1 MKKFLVVLSALL
13 IATGAFAQDAKKAD
27 FNYSFFGIAYGVMGS
42 QDKMEYDY
50 SHIRVKPF
58 FTVGNENVKGVVHL
72 EIDQDYGKTD
82 KANSDFGVTQ
92 NDGADKGTDN
102 MVVEVKWAYLQV
114 KDFLIP
120 NLTAT
125 MGLNAYYFPMVVD
138 NDFAMNQL
146 AYDFGM
152 GKAIFTY
159 IKIDEYAQVEKKDD
173 GTKQNQD
180 AQAYAFDLPIK
191 AGAVNIRPGFLYITS
206 GKEAK
211 LLFYDDNADE
221 TYDVADHDMELSK
234 AKLYNAALNVNG
246 DFGMVGLDLTGAY
259 LWGNVTEAA
268 AGKLDVAAYAFDA
281 LLTVKPA
288 EGISLGLF
296 ATYTSGQDDGDKIG
310 DKIKAY
316 DIIMDTY
323 MGACDGRLF
332 LIEAAGVASNGGYQP
347 FDLTDTGAGLMVYGV
362 NLEATFGKLALLAQ
376 YGYASFADDTYTGD
390 SFIGHEFD
398 LKAAYTVAPATTFFV
413 EGGYIKAGDLDL
425 ITDDAWEVAYGLTTK
440 I

>member
-50 SHIRVKPF
+50 SHIRVRPF
-58 FTVGNENVKGVVHL
+58 FTVGNENVKGVVRL

-82 KANSDFGVTQ
+82 TTADSDLVPGVKQ

-102 MVVEVKWAYLQV
+102 KVVEVKWAYLQV

-152 GKAIFTY
+152 GKAIFSY
-159 IKIDEYAQVEKKDD
+159 IKIDEYDVVEKTAADV
-173 GTKQNQD
+173 KQNKD
-180 AQAYAFDLPIK
+180 AQAYAIDLPIK
-191 AGAVNIRPGFLYITS
+191 AGAINVRPGFLYITS

-211 LLFYDDNADE
+211 LLFYDDDE
-221 TYDVADHDMELSK
+221 SKTYDAGDDIELSK

-259 LWGNVTEAA
+259 LWGNVTETT
-268 AGKLDVAAYAFDA
+268 AGKIDVAAYAFDA

-296 ATYTSGQDDGDKIG
+296 ATYTSGQDDGDKFKG
-310 DKIKAY
+310 Y
-316 DIIMDTY
+316 DIIMETY

-347 FDLTDTGAGLMVYGV
+347 FDQTDTFAGLMVYGV

-376 YGYASFADDTYTGD
+376 YGYASVADDTSTGD

-413 EGGYIKAGDLDL
+413 EGGYIKAGDI

>member
-27 FNYSFFGIAYGVMGS
+27 FNYSFFGIAYGVMGA
-42 QDKMEYDY
+42 QDEFEYDY
-50 SHIRVKPF
+50 SHIRVRPF
-58 FTVGNENVKGVVHL
+58 FTVGNENVKGVVRL
-72 EIDQDYGKTD
+72 EIDQDYGKKLDSTGD
-82 KANSDFGVTQ
+82 PDPS
-92 NDGADKGTDN
+92 GADIGTDN

-114 KDFLIP
+114 ADMLIP

-138 NDFAMNQL
+138 NDFAMTQL

-159 IKIDEYAQVEKKDD
+159 IKIDELDKDETTATGD
-173 GTKQNQD
+173 TKRDD
-180 AQAYAFDLPIK
+180 AQAYAIDLPIK
-191 AGAVNIRPGFLYITS
+191 AGSINIRPGFLYITS
-206 GKEAK
+206 GANAA
-211 LLFYDDNADE
+211 LRFDLDDDGTA
-221 TYDVADHDMELSK
+221 ELTTSK

-259 LWGNVTEAA
+259 LWGNVTETTE
-268 AGKLDVAAYAFDA
+268 GKVDVAAYAFDA

-296 ATYTSGQDDGDKIG
+296 ATYTSGQDDGEKL
-310 DKIKAY
+310 KAY
-316 DIIMDTY
+316 DVVMDSY
-323 MGACDGRLF
+323 LGACDGRLF
-332 LIEAAGVASNGGYQP
+332 LLEAAGVATNGGYQP
-347 FDLTDTGAGLMVYGV
+347 FDVTDTFAGLIVYGV

-376 YGYASFADDTYTGD
+376 YGYASVADDTFSGGE

-413 EGGYIKAGDLDL
+413 EGGYIKAGDL

>member
-13 IATGAFAQDAKKAD
+13 IATGAFAQEAKKAD
-27 FNYSFFGIAYGVMGS
+27 FNYSFFGIAYGVMGA
-42 QDKMEYDY
+42 QDEVEYDY
-50 SHIRVKPF
+50 SHIRVRPF
-58 FTVGNENVKGVVHL
+58 FTVGNENVKGVVRL
-72 EIDQDYGKTD
+72 EIDQDYGR
-82 KANSDFGVTQ
+82 NSDSS
-92 NDGADKGTDN
+92 GAGKGTDN

-114 KDFLIP
+114 ADMLIP

-138 NDFAMNQL
+138 NDFAMTQL

-159 IKIDEYAQVEKKDD
+159 IKIDELDKDETTATGD
-173 GTKQNQD
+173 TKRDD
-180 AQAYAFDLPIK
+180 AQAYAIDLPIK
-191 AGAVNIRPGFLYITS
+191 AGSINIRPGFLYITS
-206 GKEAK
+206 GANAA
-211 LLFYDDNADE
+211 LRFDLDDDGTPDLTA
-221 TYDVADHDMELSK
+221 SK

-259 LWGNVTEAA
+259 LWGNVTETTE
-268 AGKLDVAAYAFDA
+268 GKVDVAAYAFDA

-296 ATYTSGQDDGDKIG
+296 ATYTSGQDDGDKFKG
-310 DKIKAY
+310 Y

-332 LIEAAGVASNGGYQP
+332 LLEAAGVAADGGYQP
-347 FDLTDTGAGLMVYGV
+347 FDVTDTFAGLIVYGV
-362 NLEATFGKLALLAQ
+362 TAEAVFGNVTLLAQ
-376 YGYASFADDTYTGD
+376 YGYAQVADDTTTGD
-390 SFIGHEFD
+390 SAIGQEFD
-398 LKAAYTVAPATTFFV
+398 LKASYTVAPATTLFV
-413 EGGYIKAGDLDL
+413 EGGYIKAGDLMDE
-425 ITDDAWEVAYGLTTK
+425 DAWEVAYGLTTK

>member
-42 QDKMEYDY
+42 QDKLEYDY

-72 EIDQDYGKTD
+72 EIDQDYGKTNATVD
-82 KANSDFGVTQ
+82 SDLVPGVKQ
-92 NDGADKGTDN
+92 NDGANKGTDN

-152 GKAIFTY
+152 GKAIFSY
-159 IKIDEYAQVEKKDD
+159 IKIDEYDVVEKTAADV
-173 GTKQNQD
+173 KQNKD
-180 AQAYAFDLPIK
+180 AQAYAIDLPIK
-191 AGAVNIRPGFLYITS
+191 AGAINVRPGFLYITS
-206 GKEAK
+206 GKEAA
-211 LLFYDDNADE
+211 LTLNSL
-221 TYDVADHDMELSK
+221 TLSK

-259 LWGNVTEAA
+259 LWGNVTKTT
-268 AGKLDVAAYAFDA
+268 AGKIDVAAYAFDA

-296 ATYTSGQDDGDKIG
+296 ATYTSGRDDGDKFKG
-310 DKIKAY
+310 Y
-316 DIIMDTY
+316 DIIMETY

-347 FDLTDTGAGLMVYGV
+347 FDKT
-362 NLEATFGKLALLAQ
+362 
-376 YGYASFADDTYTGD
+376 
-390 SFIGHEFD
+390 
-398 LKAAYTVAPATTFFV
+398 
-413 EGGYIKAGDLDL
+413 
-425 ITDDAWEVAYGLTTK
+425 
-440 I
+440 

>member
-27 FNYSFFGIAYGVMGS
+27 FNYSFFGIAYGVMGA
-42 QDKMEYDY
+42 QDEFEYDY
-50 SHIRVKPF
+50 SHIRVRPF
-58 FTVGNENVKGVVHL
+58 FTVGNENVKGVVRL
-72 EIDQDYGKTD
+72 EIDQDYGKKLDSTGD
-82 KANSDFGVTQ
+82 PDPS
-92 NDGADKGTDN
+92 GADKGTDN

-114 KDFLIP
+114 ADMLIP

-138 NDFAMNQL
+138 NDFAMTQL

-152 GKAIFTY
+152 GKAIFSY
-159 IKIDEYAQVEKKDD
+159 IKIDEYELVEKTDAD
-173 GTKQNQD
+173 VKQNKD
-180 AQAYAFDLPIK
+180 AQAYAIDLPIK
-191 AGAVNIRPGFLYITS
+191 AGAINVRPGFLYITS

-211 LLFYDDNADE
+211 LFFYDDNEDGIYNAGD
-221 TYDVADHDMELSK
+221 DIELSK

-259 LWGNVTEAA
+259 LWGNVTETTG
-268 AGKLDVAAYAFDA
+268 GKVDVAAYAFDA

-296 ATYTSGQDDGDKIG
+296 ATYTSGQDDGDKFKG
-310 DKIKAY
+310 Y

-332 LIEAAGVASNGGYQP
+332 LLEAAGVAANGGYQP
-347 FDLTDTGAGLMVYGV
+347 FDVTDTFAGLIVYGV

-376 YGYASFADDTYTGD
+376 YGYASVADDTFSGGE

-413 EGGYIKAGDLDL
+413 EGGYIKAGDL

>member
-72 EIDQDYGKTD
+72 EIDQDYGR
-82 KANSDFGVTQ
+82 NSDSS
-92 NDGADKGTDN
+92 GADKGTDN

-114 KDFLIP
+114 ADMLIP

-138 NDFAMNQL
+138 NDFAMTQL

-159 IKIDEYAQVEKKDD
+159 IKIDELDKEETTATGD
-173 GTKQNQD
+173 TKRDD
-180 AQAYAFDLPIK
+180 AQAYAIDLPIK
-191 AGAVNIRPGFLYITS
+191 AGAINIRPGFLYITS
-206 GKEAK
+206 GA
-211 LLFYDDNADE
+211 NA
-221 TYDVADHDMELSK
+221 ALGK

-246 DFGMVGLDLTGAY
+246 DMGMFGFDITGAY
-259 LWGNVTEAA
+259 LGGNVTETTE
-268 AGKLDVAAYAFDA
+268 GKVDVAAYAFDA

-296 ATYTSGQDDGDKIG
+296 ATYTSGEDDG

-316 DIIMDTY
+316 DVMMESY
-323 MGACDGRLF
+323 LGACDGRLF
-332 LIEAAGVASNGGYQP
+332 LLEAAGVASNGGDQP
-347 FDLTDTGAGLMVYGV
+347 FDQTDTFAGLMVYGV

-376 YGYASFADDTYTGD
+376 YGYASVADDTFTGGD

-413 EGGYIKAGDLDL
+413 EGGYIKAGD
-425 ITDDAWEVAYGLTTK
+425 IIPDDAWEVAYGLTTK

>member
-82 KANSDFGVTQ
+82 TKANSDLVPGVKQ

-152 GKAIFTY
+152 GKAIFSY
-159 IKIDEYAQVEKKDD
+159 IKIDEYKPVEKTADV
-173 GTKQNQD
+173 KQNKD
-180 AQAYAFDLPIK
+180 AQAYAIDLPIK
-191 AGAVNIRPGFLYITS
+191 AGAINVRPGFLYITS
-206 GKEAK
+206 GKEAA
-211 LLFYDDNADE
+211 L
-221 TYDVADHDMELSK
+221 DVDLTDTIAAKFSK

-259 LWGNVTEAA
+259 LWGNVTKTT
-268 AGKLDVAAYAFDA
+268 AGKIDVAAYAFDA

-296 ATYTSGQDDGDKIG
+296 ATYTSGQDNG
-310 DKIKAY
+310 DKIKGY
-316 DIIMDTY
+316 DMVMEKY
-323 MGACDGRLF
+323 LGACDGRLF

-347 FDLTDTGAGLMVYGV
+347 FDQTDTRAGLMVYGV

-376 YGYASFADDTYTGD
+376 YGYASVADDTTTGGD
-390 SFIGHEFD
+390 KFIGHEFD

-413 EGGYIKAGDLDL
+413 EGGYIKAGDI

>member
-50 SHIRVKPF
+50 SHIRVRPF
-58 FTVGNENVKGVVHL
+58 FTVGNENVKGVVRL

-82 KANSDFGVTQ
+82 TTADSDLVPGVKQ

-102 MVVEVKWAYLQV
+102 KVVEVKWAYLQV

-152 GKAIFTY
+152 GKAIFSY
-159 IKIDEYAQVEKKDD
+159 IKIDEYKPVEKTAADV
-173 GTKQNQD
+173 KQNKD
-180 AQAYAFDLPIK
+180 AQAYAIDLPIK
-191 AGAVNIRPGFLYITS
+191 AGAINVRPGFLYITS

-211 LLFYDDNADE
+211 LLFYDDNANN
-221 TYDVADHDMELSK
+221 TYDAGNDIELSK

-259 LWGNVTEAA
+259 LWGNVTETTE
-268 AGKLDVAAYAFDA
+268 GKIDVAAYAFDA

-296 ATYTSGQDDGDKIG
+296 ATYTSGQDDGDKFKG
-310 DKIKAY
+310 Y
-316 DIIMDTY
+316 DIIMETY

-347 FDLTDTGAGLMVYGV
+347 FDQTDTFAGLMVYGV

-376 YGYASFADDTYTGD
+376 YGYASVADDTSTGD

-413 EGGYIKAGDLDL
+413 EGGYIKAGDI

>member
-72 EIDQDYGKTD
+72 EIDQDYGKTNTEAD
-82 KANSDFGVTQ
+82 SDLVPGVTQ
-92 NDGADKGTDN
+92 NDGADIGTDN
-102 MVVEVKWAYLQV
+102 KVVEVKWAYLQV

-138 NDFAMNQL
+138 NDFAMTQL

-152 GKAIFTY
+152 GKAIFSY
-159 IKIDEYAQVEKKDD
+159 IKIDEYKPEEKTATGD
-173 GTKQNQD
+173 TKRDD
-180 AQAYAFDLPIK
+180 AQAYAIDLPIK
-191 AGAVNIRPGFLYITS
+191 AGSINIRPGFLYITS
-206 GKEAK
+206 GANAA
-211 LLFYDDNADE
+211 LGFDLDDDGTADL
-221 TYDVADHDMELSK
+221 TTSK

-259 LWGNVTEAA
+259 LWGNVTETTE
-268 AGKLDVAAYAFDA
+268 GKIDVAAYAFDA

-296 ATYTSGQDDGDKIG
+296 ATYTSGRDSQDNG
-310 DKIKAY
+310 DKIKGY
-316 DIIMDTY
+316 DMVMENY
-323 MGACDGRLF
+323 LGACDGRLF

-347 FDLTDTGAGLMVYGV
+347 FDKTDTEAGLMVYGV
-362 NLEATFGKLALLAQ
+362 SLEATFGKLALLAQ
-376 YGYASFADDTYTGD
+376 YGYASVADDTTTGGD
-390 SFIGHEFD
+390 KFIGHEFD

-413 EGGYIKAGDLDL
+413 EGGYIKSGDI
-425 ITDDAWEVAYGLTTK
+425 ITDDAWEVAYGITTK

>member
-72 EIDQDYGKTD
+72 EIDQDYGKTNTAAD
-82 KANSDFGVTQ
+82 SDFGVKQIKQ

-152 GKAIFTY
+152 GKAIFSY
-159 IKIDEYAQVEKKDD
+159 IKIDEYKPVEKTADV
-173 GTKQNQD
+173 KQNKD
-180 AQAYAFDLPIK
+180 AQAYAIDLPIK
-191 AGAVNIRPGFLYITS
+191 AGAINVRPGFLYITS

-259 LWGNVTEAA
+259 LWGNVTKTT
-268 AGKLDVAAYAFDA
+268 AGKIDVAAYAFDA

-296 ATYTSGQDDGDKIG
+296 ATYTSGKDDGDKFKG
-310 DKIKAY
+310 Y
-316 DIIMDTY
+316 DIIMETY

-347 FDLTDTGAGLMVYGV
+347 FDQTDTRAGLMVYGV

-376 YGYASFADDTYTGD
+376 YGYASVADDTYTGD
-390 SFIGHEFD
+390 SFFGHEFD

-413 EGGYIKAGDLDL
+413 EGGYIKAGD
-425 ITDDAWEVAYGLTTK
+425 IIPDDAWEVAYGLTTK

>member
-27 FNYSFFGIAYGVMGS
+27 FNYSFFGIAYGVMGA
-42 QDKMEYDY
+42 QDEVEYDY
-50 SHIRVKPF
+50 SHIRVRPF
-58 FTVGNENVKGVVHL
+58 FTVGNENVKGVVRL
-72 EIDQDYGKTD
+72 EIDQDYGKAVDATGAD
-82 KANSDFGVTQ
+82 S
-92 NDGADKGTDN
+92 GADKGTDN

-114 KDFLIP
+114 KDILIP

-138 NDFAMNQL
+138 NDFAMTQL

-159 IKIDEYAQVEKKDD
+159 IKIDELDKDETTATGD
-173 GTKQNQD
+173 TKRDD
-180 AQAYAFDLPIK
+180 AQAYAIDLPIK
-191 AGAVNIRPGFLYITS
+191 AGSINIRPGFLYITS
-206 GKEAK
+206 GANAA
-211 LLFYDDNADE
+211 LGFDLDDDGTPDLTA
-221 TYDVADHDMELSK
+221 SK

-246 DFGMVGLDLTGAY
+246 DFGMIGIDLTGAY
-259 LWGNVTEAA
+259 LGGKVTNGTEEVDA
-268 AGKLDVAAYAFDA
+268 AAYAFDA

-296 ATYTSGQDDGDKIG
+296 ATYTSGQDNGD
-310 DKIKAY
+310 DIKAY
-316 DIIMDTY
+316 DMMMETY
-323 MGACDGRLF
+323 LGACDGRLF
-332 LIEAAGVASNGGYQP
+332 LIEAAGVAANGGYQP
-347 FDLTDTGAGLMVYGV
+347 FDLTDTWAGLVVYGV
-362 NLEATFGKLALLAQ
+362 NVEATFGKLALLAQ
-376 YGYASFADDTYTGD
+376 YGYASVADDTFSGGE

-413 EGGYIKAGDLDL
+413 EGGYIKAGDLMDE
-425 ITDDAWEVAYGLTTK
+425 DAWEVAYGLTTK

>member
-27 FNYSFFGIAYGVMGS
+27 FNYSFFGIAYGVMGA
-42 QDKMEYDY
+42 QDEVEYDY
-50 SHIRVKPF
+50 SHIRVRPF

-72 EIDQDYGKTD
+72 EIDQDYGR
-82 KANSDFGVTQ
+82 NSD
-92 NDGADKGTDN
+92 DSSGADKGTDN

-114 KDFLIP
+114 ADMLIP

-138 NDFAMNQL
+138 NDFAMTQL

-159 IKIDEYAQVEKKDD
+159 IKIDELDKDETTATGD
-173 GTKQNQD
+173 TKRDD
-180 AQAYAFDLPIK
+180 AQAYAIDLPIK
-191 AGAVNIRPGFLYITS
+191 AGSINIRPGFLYITS
-206 GKEAK
+206 GANAA
-211 LLFYDDNADE
+211 LGFDLDDDGTADL
-221 TYDVADHDMELSK
+221 TTSK

-259 LWGNVTEAA
+259 LWGNVTETTE
-268 AGKLDVAAYAFDA
+268 GKIDVAAYAFDA

-296 ATYTSGQDDGDKIG
+296 ATYTSGQDDGEKL
-310 DKIKAY
+310 KAY
-316 DIIMDTY
+316 DVVMDSY
-323 MGACDGRLF
+323 LGACDGRLF
-332 LIEAAGVASNGGYQP
+332 LLEAAGVAADGGHQP
-347 FDLTDTGAGLMVYGV
+347 FDVTDTFAGLIVYGV

-376 YGYASFADDTYTGD
+376 YGYASVADDTFSGGE

-413 EGGYIKAGDLDL
+413 EGGYIKAGDL

>member
-27 FNYSFFGIAYGVMGS
+27 FNYSFFGIAYGVMGA
-42 QDKMEYDY
+42 QDKLEYDY
-50 SHIRVKPF
+50 SHIRVRPF
-58 FTVGNENVKGVVHL
+58 FTVGNENVKGVVRL
-72 EIDQDYGKTD
+72 EIDQDYGKNADTSITTSTD
-82 KANSDFGVTQ
+82 LAHSHTITVANPS
-92 NDGADKGTDN
+92 GAGKGTDN
-102 MVVEVKWAYLQV
+102 KVVEVKWAYLQV

-159 IKIDEYAQVEKKDD
+159 IKIDEYAQVEKKDN

-206 GKEAK
+206 GKQAT
-211 LLFYDDNADE
+211 LAFYLDDDDAPYL
-221 TYDVADHDMELSK
+221 TTSK

-246 DFGMVGLDLTGAY
+246 DMGMFGFDITGAY
-259 LWGNVTEAA
+259 LGGNVTETTE
-268 AGKLDVAAYAFDA
+268 GKIDVAAYAFDA

-296 ATYTSGQDDGDKIG
+296 ATYTSGQDDGDKFKG
-310 DKIKAY
+310 Y

-332 LIEAAGVASNGGYQP
+332 LLEAAGVATNGGYQP
-347 FDLTDTGAGLMVYGV
+347 FDVTDTFAGLIVYGV
-362 NLEATFGKLALLAQ
+362 TAEAVFGNVTLLAQ
-376 YGYASFADDTYTGD
+376 YGYAQVADDTTTGD
-390 SFIGHEFD
+390 SAIGQEFD
-398 LKAAYTVAPATTFFV
+398 LKASYTVAPATTLFV
-413 EGGYIKAGDLDL
+413 EGGYIKAGDLMDE
-425 ITDDAWEVAYGLTTK
+425 DAWEVAYGLTTK

>member
-27 FNYSFFGIAYGVMGS
+27 FNYSFFGIAYGVMGA
-42 QDKMEYDY
+42 QDKLEYDY
-50 SHIRVKPF
+50 SHIRVRPF
-58 FTVGNENVKGVVHL
+58 FTVGNENVKGVVRL
-72 EIDQDYGKTD
+72 EIDQDYGKKLDSTGD
-82 KANSDFGVTQ
+82 PDPS
-92 NDGADKGTDN
+92 GADKGTDN

-114 KDFLIP
+114 ADMLIP

-191 AGAVNIRPGFLYITS
+191 AGAVNVRPGFLYITS
-206 GKEAK
+206 GKQATTVVFDTNE
-211 LLFYDDNADE
+211 DDKVDATDAAL
-221 TYDVADHDMELSK
+221 TK
-234 AKLYNAALNVNG
+234 AKLYNAALNISG
-246 DFGMVGLDLTGAY
+246 DMGMFGFDITGAY
-259 LWGNVTEAA
+259 LGGNVTVVNE
-268 AGKLDVAAYAFDA
+268 KLDVAAYAYDV
-281 LLTVKPA
+281 LLTIKPA

-296 ATYTSGQDDGDKIG
+296 ATYTSGQDDGDKI
-310 DKIKAY
+310 KAY
-316 DIIMDTY
+316 DVMMESY
-323 MGACDGRLF
+323 LGACDGRLF
-332 LIEAAGVASNGGYQP
+332 LLEANGVAADGGYKP
-347 FDLTDTGAGLMVYGV
+347 FDMTDTVAGLIVYGV

-376 YGYASFADDTYTGD
+376 YGYASVADDTFSGGE

-413 EGGYIKAGDLDL
+413 EGGYIKAGDL